1 MEMKNRFQEAIQN
14 VQRQRHLAR
23 RSLAMVL
30 VLAMLTAMSVSWRLH
45 QDGIALA
52 ADDTRYYCGKEEH
65 KHTDDC
71 YIEGTEPVCGYEE
84 GEIVEETMDLAD
96 DAGDGDSSA
105 ADWDEAGSE
114 PESEPAT
121 QEEPEV
127 VLHHHTSDCYEE
139 EEVLTCGIES
149 DHVHQDYCY
158 DQETGELLCTEHEH
172 TDDCY
177 TLEEVLVCGQ
187 EEGEPEKTDDG
198 AALYD
203 MDENNAEESDFAG
216 ESETV
221 ADPEPE
227 KEATKPETDDEI
239 DTGYT
244 VHHHTDECY
253 GKVLIC
259 GKEEHEHTA
268 DCLVNPNAEIDAE
281 YDAKTPDRTD
291 ADWAEDMVLVA
302 RSQLGYTESKADVD
316 EDGNGYT
323 MYADQYYKDKPM
335 VYADWDSTFVAYCLY
350 HAGVPQDVIPQ
361 YASISALRGELA
373 RMNSEY
379 YTDDPQDF
387 ASILPGDIVMYK
399 NAEGRETIG
408 VVSDAAV
415 DEETDLTTA
424 LTVISGD
431 VATGY
436 EPDGETTIDQVAE
449 VSVALN
455 DVTSFVSVNAAEG
468 YGISDLM
475 DEDEEAQKVGSNV
488 IDLVD
493 ENKELNKTAFK
504 SFQVAAQYKS
514 GKTDKDWTNV
524 TNDYVFHEG
533 DSIRVNGTLSLNPD
547 SFKDKDGNTLC
558 DTIVWKSGLTLAKA
572 LDDGVLTDPEGK
584 VVGTLK
590 VTENGV
596 ATIHFKDLGAFDLE
610 KPVNFWFTALATCSG
625 ENLEQ
630 KITFP
635 GTGTTVTV
643 KKNTD
648 IHAEKERLTENIQY
662 EKGNPYLEYRV
673 TVSSENGTEG
683 KVEIKDEIAD
693 GKNLYGTYSGFV
705 LKKYTDETDKTGE
718 TITVNPTITNP
729 ASGAPEKAETKFV
742 IDDLDALKAGQR
754 YELTYRY
761 QLSRDLSK
769 NGKLSGDIGNK
780 VTATDKGN
788 NKQDTDTN
796 SQSFSDRIVKSSN
809 YDSVTRKV
817 TWTIT
822 VRNPGKQNLSDY
834 VITDKITDSAAKID
848 VSTVKLY
855 GGDKEDACDT
865 VISGGTLKMAD
876 GNQGFT
882 YTFPTINERDEKP
895 YYKIVYQSDAPN
907 GETSI
912 PNTVTIADKNG
923 GDEDHTTANGNIQD
937 DGAFFKTTGGNTALQ
952 DAGNGLKKATWY
964 ITALIP
970 REKRFDEVTISDTFQ
985 PAKYDNG
992 QTAEHYALL
1001 GELFDQLNNQD
1012 GQKGAM
1018 EVYLDNDNAIYRP
1031 QHWGHFNDGITVTY
1045 KFQTTSGEER
1055 IESTAVPTAE
1065 QRELKVTGFRVT
1077 VKSVKGI
1084 RKINIGNSGLG
1095 TGYTTYVDVSNAP
1108 EDVPCTIQNNAH
1120 LDGFKDQPATYPY
1133 KKEKAPEEKEEIVKQ
1148 VADDAGQNY
1157 TKDPSKEY
1165 DYATAQQEGIF
1176 YKISLKPAKGRNEI
1190 TVVDTLPD
1198 GLVYNPDATNPSGYK
1213 RSAAQAVFSE
1223 KFPSSG
1229 YVQADGTIDDTLG
1242 SKIYWQADETPVY
1255 WWDDHAGLNGFD
1267 LTAPENFTVTQSA
1280 DGKTL
1285 IFTIKNLDRIPDKVK
1300 EKCQTIGIFYALQ
1313 LTQDTDWANK
1323 LESSKVYQNTA
1334 NWTGVG
1340 ETSAKITVKC
1350 NDTHLDKKV
1359 EQSSNG
1365 RLTYTVDI
1373 NPNGLTLN
1381 PKSTVITLYDT
1392 FTVNKRGT
1400 ATLDRSSIKLYDYT
1414 EERDTDDYTLTTDEK
1429 KEDSEVTHYN
1439 MTLTVRDGKHYKFIY
1454 TYIVDRSQ
1462 VNSTE
1467 NVTAENKARVTA
1479 VWQEASKET
1488 IKSSAG
1494 GGSVGSKD
1502 GKLTLY
1508 KVDKN
1513 SENKVLQG
1521 AEFKLT
1527 AYNNQNSSWDTA
1539 QTVTATTDENGEI
1552 TFVPKA
1558 ETNTASKVYVSVDTL
1573 YKLVETRAPNGYVL
1587 DAKPLYFIWMKDD
1600 ASVQKKQEEAYKTA
1614 TGKTKETD
1622 DVDADVTSYKDVTYF
1637 QTSHS
1642 YERKFTNAPKQLE
1655 FEKVWADENG
1665 KIMSSPPD
1673 GVTKIQLNVYKYTE
1687 PVFDK
1692 STAEVQTVTLNTGND
1707 WREKLLLTDSDK
1719 NTRYYVEEVDVPAGY
1734 QVTYTNN
1741 AKEQT
1746 QLGYADGDKVTV
1758 TNQKRPTK
1766 LTVYKNWCDQNGTP
1780 TSNSTVPG
1788 ISVTLHG
1795 KPKAGV
1801 VGQETTQTATLTA
1814 AGSWKHVFENLNPDY
1829 LYTVEE
1835 SPIPGFTVS
1844 YSYPEG
1850 SSKITGVAPGGTVTI
1865 TNTKASTYELPST
1878 GSPGGTV
1885 PYTAGG
1891 AAIALAAVLCGYNS
1905 RRKRKRGKSDSCS
1918 SDPGNKP
1925 NVGK

>member
-23 RSLAMVL
+23 RSVAMVL

-71 YIEGTEPVCGYEE
+71 YIEGTEPLCGYEE
-84 GEIVEETMDLAD
+84 GEIVEETMDSAD
-96 DAGDGDSSA
+96 GAGDGDSSA

-121 QEEPEV
+121 QEEPEPEV
-127 VLHHHTSDCYEE
+127 VLHHHTADCYEE
-139 EEVLTCGIES
+139 QEVLTCGIDS

-203 MDENNAEESDFAG
+203 MDENSAEESDFAG
-216 ESETV
+216 ESETA

-244 VHHHTDECY
+244 VHHHTAECY

-268 DCLVNPNAEIDAE
+268 ACLVNPNAEIDAE

-350 HAGVPQDVIPQ
+350 HAGVPQDIIPQ

-379 YTDDPQDF
+379 YTDDPQGF

-436 EPDGETTIDQVAE
+436 ESDGETTIDKVAE
-449 VSVALN
+449 VSVALS

-475 DEDEEAQKVGSNV
+475 GEDEEAKNVGSHV
-488 IDLVD
+488 IYLVD
-493 ENKELNKTAFK
+493 ENKELNTTAFN
-504 SFQVAAQYKS
+504 SFEVAAQYKN
-514 GKTDKDWTNV
+514 GPKDNDWANV
-524 TNDYVFHEG
+524 TDDYVFKEG
-533 DSIRVNGTLSLNPD
+533 DSIRVNGTLSLKPD
-547 SFKDKDGNTLC
+547 SFRKDGKTLC
-558 DTIVWKSGLTLAKA
+558 DTIVWNSGLKLAKK
-572 LDDGVLTDPEGK
+572 LDDGVLTDPDGN

-590 VTENGV
+590 VTEDGV
-596 ATIHFKDLGAFDLE
+596 ATIHFNDLEAFDLT
-610 KPVNFWFTALATCSG
+610 KPVKFWFAALATCSG
-625 ENLEQ
+625 EDLEQ

-648 IHAEKERLTENIQY
+648 IHAEKELLTENIQY
-662 EKGNPYLEYRV
+662 DKNGNPYLEYQV
-673 TVSSENGTEG
+673 TVSSEKGTEG
-683 KVEIKDEIAD
+683 KVKIEDQIAD
-693 GKNLYGTYSGFV
+693 WKNLYGTYSDFA
-705 LKKYTDETDKTGE
+705 LKKYSNGADKTGVSIPV
-718 TITVNPTITNP
+718 TPTITNP
-729 ASGAPEKAETKFV
+729 ASSAPTGADTYFE
-742 IDDLDALKAGQR
+742 IDGLDALKAGER

-769 NGKLSGDIGNK
+769 NGKLSGSIGNN
-780 VTATDKGN
+780 VTATDTGN
-788 NKQDTDTN
+788 GTTN
-796 SQSFSDRIVKSSN
+796 SDPTSNNFLDRIEKSSN

-822 VRNPGKQNLSDY
+822 VRNPGKQNLSKY
-834 VITDKITDSAAKID
+834 VVTDAIQDSAAKID
-848 VSTVKLY
+848 KNTVKLY
-855 GGDKEDACDT
+855 GGNKEDACET
-865 VISGGTLKMAD
+865 EIPGGTLEMTN

-882 YTFPTINERDEKP
+882 YTFPTIKEGDEKP

-912 PNTVTIADKNG
+912 HNTVTITDKDG
-923 GDEDHTTANGNIQD
+923 GDKDSTTANGNIQES
-937 DGAFFKTTGGNTALQ
+937 GGLIKTTGGNTALK
-952 DAGNGLKKATWY
+952 DAGNGIQKATWY

-985 PAKYDNG
+985 PVTYGNG

-1001 GELFDQLNNQD
+1001 GELFDQLNNKT
-1012 GQKGAM
+1012 GQQGAM
-1018 EVYLDNDNAIYRP
+1018 EVYLDNDDRTFRP
-1031 QHWGHFNDGITVTY
+1031 QHWGKFNDGITVTY
-1045 KFQTTSGEER
+1045 KFQTASGEER

-1065 QRELKVTGFRVT
+1065 QRKLKVTGFRAT
-1077 VKSVKGI
+1077 VKSDKGI
-1084 RKINIGNSGLG
+1084 RKINIGNTGLG
-1095 TGYTTYVDVSNAP
+1095 TGYTTYVDVNNVP
-1108 EDVPCTIQNNAH
+1108 EDVPCTIKNIAH
-1120 LDGFKDQPATYPY
+1120 LDGFDDKPAEYPY
-1133 KKEKAPEEKEEIVKQ
+1133 KKDKAPEEKEEIVKQ
-1148 VADDAGQNY
+1148 VACADGSNY
-1157 TKDPSKEY
+1157 EQEPGAAY
-1165 DYATAQQEGIF
+1165 DYKKASEEGIF
-1176 YKISLKPAKGRNEI
+1176 YKISLKPAKGRKEI

-1198 GLVYNPDATNPSGYK
+1198 GLVYDPNATSPSNYK
-1213 RSAAQAVFSE
+1213 RSAAQAVFSDQS
-1223 KFPSSG
+1223 PSSG
-1229 YVQADGTIDDTLG
+1229 IVQADGTVNHVLG
-1242 SKIYWQADETPVY
+1242 SKIYWKKDGEPVY
-1255 WWDDHAGLNGFD
+1255 WWNDHAGLDGFD
-1267 LTAPENFTVTQSA
+1267 LTDPENFTVTQSA

-1285 IFTIKNLDRIPDKVK
+1285 IFTIKNLDQIPDKVK
-1300 EKCQTIGIFYALQ
+1300 ESYQTIGIFYALQ
-1313 LTQDTDWANK
+1313 LTQDPWENQ

-1334 NWTGVG
+1334 SWTGVDDA
-1340 ETSAKITVKC
+1340 SAKITVKRD
-1350 NDTHLDKKV
+1350 DTHLDKTVVQNSNGKLTYKV
-1359 EQSSNG
+1359 E
-1365 RLTYTVDI
+1365 I
-1373 NPNGLTLN
+1373 NPKGLNLN
-1381 PKSTVITLYDT
+1381 PQSNEITLYDT

-1400 ATLDRSSIKLYDYT
+1400 ATLDRGSIKLYDNTEKQYT
-1414 EERDTDDYTLTTDEK
+1414 EDYMLTTDEK
-1429 KEDSEVTHYN
+1429 KEGREVTHYN
-1439 MTLTVRDGKHYKFIY
+1439 MTLTVRDGRHYTFTY

-1462 VNSTE
+1462 VDSTVV
-1467 NVTAENKARVTA
+1467 VTAENKARVTA
-1479 VWQEASKET
+1479 VWQEASKEI

-1502 GKLTLY
+1502 GELTLY

-1513 SENKVLQG
+1513 SENKVLRG
-1521 AEFKLT
+1521 AEFELT
-1527 AYNNQNSSWDTA
+1527 AYDKNSSSWDTV
-1539 QTVTATTDENGEI
+1539 QTVTATTDQNGEI

-1558 ETNTASKVYVSVDTL
+1558 GANETSKVYVSVDTL
-1573 YKLVETRAPNGYVL
+1573 YKLVETEAPNGYVL
-1587 DAKPLYFIWMKDD
+1587 DVKPLYFIWMQKD
-1600 ASVQKKQEEAYKTA
+1600 ASDQAEQKAAYIKA
-1614 TGKTKETD
+1614 TGKGKETEK
-1622 DVDADVTSYKDVTYF
+1622 VDADVTKYKDVTYF
-1637 QTSHS
+1637 QTAHS
-1642 YERKFTNAPKQLE
+1642 YEQKFTNAPKQLE
-1655 FEKVWADENG
+1655 LQKVWADEDG
-1665 KIMSSPPD
+1665 KITAPPD
-1673 GVTKIQLNVYKYTE
+1673 GVTEIQLKVYKYDTE
-1687 PVFDK
+1687 TAFNKD
-1692 STAEVQTVTLNTGND
+1692 TAEVQTVKLNTGND
-1707 WREKLLLTDSDK
+1707 WREKLLLKDSDE
-1719 NTRYYVEEVDVPAGY
+1719 NTRYYVEEVNVPNGY
-1734 QVTYTNN
+1734 KVTYTNRVG
-1741 AKEQT
+1741 EQT

-1766 LTVYKNWCDQNGTP
+1766 LTVYKNWRDQNGTL
-1780 TSNSTVPG
+1780 TSSTVEQ

-1795 KPKAGV
+1795 KPKEGV
-1801 VGQETTQTATLTA
+1801 TGDVTTRTATLTA
-1814 AGSWKHVFENLNPDY
+1814 ERGWKHVFEGLNPDY

-1850 SSKITGVAPGGTVTI
+1850 SSDVAPGGTVTI
-1865 TNTKASTYELPST
+1865 TNTEAPTYELPST

-1905 RRKRKRGKSDSCS
+1905 RRKRKRGEE
-1918 SDPGNKP
+1918 
-1925 NVGK
+1925 

>member
-1 MEMKNRFQEAIQN
+1 MGMKNRFQEAIQN

-23 RSLAMVL
+23 RSVAMVL

-71 YIEGTEPVCGYEE
+71 YIEGTEPICGYEE

-121 QEEPEV
+121 QEEPEPEV
-127 VLHHHTSDCYEE
+127 VLHHHTADCYEE

-198 AALYD
+198 VALYD
-203 MDENNAEESDFAG
+203 MDENSAEESNSA
-216 ESETV
+216 EEPETV

-244 VHHHTDECY
+244 VHHHTAECY

-268 DCLVNPNAEIDAE
+268 ACLVNPNAEIDAE
-281 YDAKTPDRTD
+281 YDAKTPDRTSV
-291 ADWAEDMVLVA
+291 DWAQDMVLVA
-302 RSQLGYTESKADVD
+302 QSQLGYTESKADVD

-350 HAGVPQDVIPQ
+350 HAGVPQDIIPQ

-379 YTDDPQDF
+379 YTDDPQEF

-431 VATGY
+431 VATGC
-436 EPDGETTIDQVAE
+436 ESDGETTIDQVAE
-449 VSVALN
+449 VSVALSE
-455 DVTSFVSVNAAEG
+455 VTSFVSVNAAEG

-475 DEDEEAQKVGSNV
+475 EEDEEAQKVGSNV

-493 ENKELNKTAFK
+493 ENNELNKTAFN
-504 SFQVAAQYKS
+504 SFDVVAQWKY
-514 GKTDKDWTNV
+514 GPKD
-524 TNDYVFHEG
+524 NDWADVKDDHVFKEG
-533 DSIRVNGTLSLNPD
+533 DSIRVKGTLSLKPD
-547 SFKDKDGNTLC
+547 SFRKDGKTLC
-558 DTIVWKSGLTLAKA
+558 DTIVWNSGLKLAKE
-572 LDDGVLTDPEGK
+572 LDDGVLTDPYENP
-584 VVGTLK
+584 VGTLK
-590 VTENGV
+590 VTKDGV
-596 ATIHFKDLGAFDLE
+596 ATIYFNDLSKFDLT
-610 KPVNFWFTALATCSG
+610 KPVKFWFAALATCSG
-625 ENLEQ
+625 ENQEQ

-648 IHAEKERLTENIQY
+648 IHAKKELLTKDIQY
-662 EKGNPYLEYRV
+662 DEKGNPYLEYRV

-683 KVEIKDEIAD
+683 KVKIEDQIAD
-693 GKNLYGTYSGFV
+693 WKNLYGTYSDFA
-705 LKKYTDETDKTGE
+705 LKKYSSETDNAGVSISVEPK
-718 TITVNPTITNP
+718 VTNP
-729 ASGAPEKAETKFV
+729 ATGAPKGAETNFV
-742 IDDLDALKAGQR
+742 IDGLDALKAGER
-754 YELTYRY
+754 YVLTYRY

-769 NGKLSGDIGNK
+769 NGKLSGSIGNN
-780 VTATDKGN
+780 VTATDTGN
-788 NKQDTDTN
+788 GTTSSDPTSNN
-796 SQSFSDRIVKSSN
+796 FSDRIVKSSS

-822 VRNPGKQNLSDY
+822 VRNPGKQNLSGY
-834 VITDKITDSAAKID
+834 VVTDAIQNSKAKID
-848 VSTVKLY
+848 ASTVKLY
-855 GGDKEDACDT
+855 GGEKEDACKT
-865 VISGGTLKMAD
+865 EISGGTLTMTAE
-876 GNQGFT
+876 NQGFT
-882 YTFPTINERDEKP
+882 YTFPTINEREEKP
-895 YYKIVYQSDAPN
+895 YYKIVYQSDAPDN
-907 GETSI
+907 ETSI
-912 PNTVTIADKNG
+912 HNTVTIADKDG
-923 GDEDHTTANGNIQD
+923 GDKDSTEVDGNIKES
-937 DGAFFKTTGGNTALQ
+937 GGLLKSTGNSTLQ

-964 ITALIP
+964 ITPLIP
-970 REKRFDEVTISDTFQ
+970 RAKRFAPVTISDTFQ
-985 PAKYDNG
+985 PVKYGDERI
-992 QTAEHYALL
+992 AEHYALL
-1001 GELFDQLNNQD
+1001 GELFDQLN
-1012 GQKGAM
+1012 GGM
-1018 EVYLDNDNAIYRP
+1018 EVFPDSDPNRYYLTDWNN
-1031 QHWGHFNDGITVTY
+1031 QGITVTY
-1045 KFQTTSGEER
+1045 KFQTASGEEN
-1055 IESTAVPTAE
+1055 IASTDVPTAE
-1065 QRELKVTGFRVT
+1065 QRKLKVTGFSVT
-1077 VKSVKGI
+1077 VSSKKGI
-1084 RKINIGNSGLG
+1084 RQINIGNTGKG
-1095 TGYTTYVDVSNAP
+1095 NGYTTYVDVSKVP
-1108 EDVPCTIQNNAH
+1108 EDVSCTIQNKAH
-1120 LDGFKDQPATYPY
+1120 LEGYDDKSAEYPY
-1133 KKEKAPEEKEEIVKQ
+1133 KKDKAPEEKEEIVKQ
-1148 VADDAGQNY
+1148 VAYDAGQSY
-1157 TKDPSKEY
+1157 TDDPSKEY

-1176 YKISLKPAKGRNEI
+1176 YKISLKPAKGRKEI

-1198 GLVYNPDATNPSGYK
+1198 GLVYDPTHK
-1213 RSAAQAVFSE
+1213 RSAAQAVFSN
-1223 KFPSSG
+1223 KSTSNGF
-1229 YVQADGTIDDTLG
+1229 VQADGTVNGALG
-1242 SKIYWQADETPVY
+1242 SKIYWNADGEPVY
-1255 WWDDHAGLNGFD
+1255 WWENHDGLAGFD

-1280 DGKTL
+1280 DGKKL
-1285 IFTIKNLDRIPDKVK
+1285 IFTIKNLDKIPDTVKVK
-1300 EKCQTIGIFYALQ
+1300 AEERGYQTIGIFYALQ
-1313 LTQDTDWANK
+1313 LTQDTDWENQ

-1334 NWTGVG
+1334 SWTDVG
-1340 ETSAKITVKC
+1340 EASAKITVKRG
-1350 NDTHLDKKV
+1350 DTYLDKKV

-1373 NPNGLTLN
+1373 NPEGLNLN
-1381 PKSTVITLYDT
+1381 PQSTEITLYDT
-1392 FTVNKRGT
+1392 FTVNKHGT
-1400 ATLDRSSIKLYDYT
+1400 AILDRSSIKLHDCT
-1414 EERDTDDYTLTTDEK
+1414 ENRDTDDYTLTTDEK
-1429 KEDSEVTHYN
+1429 KEDRQVTHYN
-1439 MTLTVRDGKHYKFIY
+1439 MTLTVRDGRHYTFTY

-1462 VNSTE
+1462 VNSTDD
-1467 NVTAENKARVTA
+1467 VTAENKARITA
-1479 VWQEASKET
+1479 VWQEASNVKIT
-1488 IKSSAG
+1488 SSAG
-1494 GGSVGSKD
+1494 GGSVGSID
-1502 GKLTLY
+1502 GELTLY

-1527 AYNNQNSSWDTA
+1527 AYDKQSGSWNTE
-1539 QTVTATTDENGEI
+1539 QKVTASTDQNGEI
-1552 TFVPKA
+1552 TFVPK
-1558 ETNTASKVYVSVDTL
+1558 EGTNDTSKVYVSADTL
-1573 YKLVETRAPNGYVL
+1573 YKLVETKAPNGYVL
-1587 DAKPLYFIWMKDD
+1587 DAKPLYFIWMQKD
-1600 ASVQKKQEEAYKTA
+1600 ASDQAEQKAAYIKA
-1614 TGKTKETD
+1614 TGKGKETEK
-1622 DVDADVTSYKDVTYF
+1622 VDADVTKYKDVTYF
-1637 QTSHS
+1637 QTAHS
-1642 YERKFTNAPKQLE
+1642 YEQKFTNAPKQLE
-1655 FEKVWADENG
+1655 LQKVWADEDG
-1665 KIMSSPPD
+1665 KITSPPD
-1673 GVTKIQLNVYKYTE
+1673 GVTAIQLNVYQYTE
-1687 PVFDK
+1687 AEFNKD
-1692 STAEVQTVTLNTGND
+1692 TAKFVKTVTLNTGND
-1707 WREKLLLTDSDK
+1707 WREKLLLTDSNE
-1719 NTRYYVEEVDVPAGY
+1719 NTRYYVEEVDVPNGY
-1734 QVTYTNN
+1734 KVTYKNRVG
-1741 AKEQT
+1741 EQT
-1746 QLGYADGDKVTV
+1746 QLDYADGDKVTV

-1780 TSNSTVPG
+1780 TSSTVKE

-1795 KPKAGV
+1795 KPKDGMT
-1801 VGQETTQTATLTA
+1801 GGNTTQTATLTA
-1814 AGSWKHVFENLNPDY
+1814 ERGWKHVFEGLNPDY

-1850 SSKITGVAPGGTVTI
+1850 SSGTTDVAPGGTVTI
-1865 TNTKASTYELPST
+1865 TNTEAPTYELPST

-1905 RRKRKRGKSDSCS
+1905 RRKRKRGEE
-1918 SDPGNKP
+1918 
-1925 NVGK
+1925 

>member
-1 MEMKNRFQEAIQN
+1 MGMKNRFQEAVQN

-30 VLAMLTAMSVSWRLH
+30 VLAMLTSMSVSWRLH
-45 QDGIALA
+45 QDGIALT

-71 YIEGTEPVCGYEE
+71 YIEGTEPICGYEE
-84 GEIVEETMDLAD
+84 GEIVEETMDSAD
-96 DAGDGDSSA
+96 EAGDGDASA

-121 QEEPEV
+121 QEEPEPEV
-127 VLHHHTSDCYEE
+127 VLHHHTADCYEE
-139 EEVLTCGIES
+139 EEELTCGIES

-203 MDENNAEESDFAG
+203 MDENSAEESDSA
-216 ESETV
+216 EEPEAV

-244 VHHHTDECY
+244 VHHHTAECY

-268 DCLVNPNAEIDAE
+268 ACLVNPNAEIDAE
-281 YDAKTPDRTD
+281 YDAKTPDRTSV
-291 ADWAEDMVLVA
+291 DWAQDMVLVA

-350 HAGVPQDVIPQ
+350 HAGVPQDIIPQ

-379 YTDDPQDF
+379 YTDDPQEF

-431 VATGY
+431 VATGC
-436 EPDGETTIDQVAE
+436 ESDGETTIDQVAE
-449 VSVALN
+449 VEVALSN
-455 DVTSFVSVNAAEG
+455 VTSFVSVNAAEG

-493 ENKELNKTAFK
+493 ENNELNTTAFN
-504 SFQVAAQYKS
+504 SFEVSAQYKYGPKDS
-514 GKTDKDWTNV
+514 DWADITD
-524 TNDYVFHEG
+524 DYVFREG
-533 DSIRVNGTLSLNPD
+533 DSIRVKGTLSLKPD
-547 SFKDKDGNTLC
+547 SFRKDGKTLC

-572 LDDGVLTDPEGK
+572 LDDGVLTDPEGN

-596 ATIHFKDLGAFDLE
+596 ATIHFDDLGKFDLT
-610 KPVNFWFTALATCSG
+610 KPVKFWFTAQATCSG
-625 ENLEQ
+625 EDLKQE
-630 KITFP
+630 ITFP
-635 GTGTTVTV
+635 GTGTTIMV

-648 IHAEKERLTENIQY
+648 IHAKKELLTKDIQY
-662 EKGNPYLEYRV
+662 DEKGNPYLEYRV
-673 TVSSENGTEG
+673 TVSSENGTEDTV
-683 KVEIKDEIAD
+683 KIEDQIAEW
-693 GKNLYGTYSGFV
+693 KNLYGTYSDFA
-705 LKKYTDETDKTGE
+705 LKKYSGKADDTGE
-718 TITVNPTITNP
+718 SISVKPTITNP
-729 ASGAPEKAETKFV
+729 ASGAPTKAETKFE
-742 IDDLDALKAGQR
+742 INNLDALKAGER
-754 YELTYRY
+754 YVLTYRY
-761 QLSRDLSK
+761 NLSRDLCTDK
-769 NGKLSGDIGNK
+769 KLSGWIGNK
-780 VTATDKGN
+780 VIATDNGN
-788 NKQDTDTN
+788 GEFSPDEKSTN
-796 SQSFSDRIVKSSN
+796 FSDRIVKSSS

-822 VRNPGKQNLSDY
+822 VRNPGKQNLSKY
-834 VITDKITDSAAKID
+834 VVTDAIQKSAAKID
-848 VSTVKLY
+848 KDTVKLY
-855 GGDKEDACDT
+855 GGDKEDACNT
-865 VISGGTLKMAD
+865 EISGGTLAMATGD
-876 GNQGFT
+876 QGFT
-882 YTFPTINERDEKP
+882 YTFPTINEREEKP
-895 YYKIVYQSDAPN
+895 YYKIVYQSDAPDN
-907 GETSI
+907 ETSI
-912 PNTVTIADKNG
+912 HNTVTIADKDG
-923 GDEDHTTANGNIQD
+923 GDKDSTEVDGNIKES
-937 DGAFFKTTGGNTALQ
+937 GGLLKSTGNSTLQ

-964 ITALIP
+964 ITPLIP
-970 REKRFDEVTISDTFQ
+970 RAKRFAPVTISDTFQ
-985 PAKYDNG
+985 PVKYGDEKI
-992 QTAEHYALL
+992 AEHYALL
-1001 GELFDQLNNQD
+1001 GELFDQLN
-1012 GQKGAM
+1012 GGM
-1018 EVYLDNDNAIYRP
+1018 EVFPDSDPNRYYLTDWNN
-1031 QHWGHFNDGITVTY
+1031 QGITVTY
-1045 KFQTTSGEER
+1045 KFQTASGEEN
-1055 IESTAVPTAE
+1055 IASTDVPTAE
-1065 QRELKVTGFRVT
+1065 QRKLKVTGFSVT
-1077 VKSVKGI
+1077 VSSKKGI
-1084 RKINIGNSGLG
+1084 RQINIGNTGKG
-1095 TGYTTYVDVSNAP
+1095 NGYTTYVDVSKVP
-1108 EDVPCTIQNNAH
+1108 EDVSCTIQNKAH
-1120 LDGFKDQPATYPY
+1120 LEGYDDKSAEYPY

-1148 VADDAGQNY
+1148 VAYDAGQSY
-1157 TKDPSKEY
+1157 TDDPSKEY

-1198 GLVYNPDATNPSGYK
+1198 GLVYDPTHK
-1213 RSAAQAVFSE
+1213 RSAAQAVFSDQS
-1223 KFPSSG
+1223 PSSG
-1229 YVQADGTIDDTLG
+1229 IVQADGTVNHVLG
-1242 SKIYWQADETPVY
+1242 SKIYWNADGEPVY
-1255 WWDDHAGLNGFD
+1255 WWENHDGLAGFD

-1280 DGKTL
+1280 DGKKL
-1285 IFTIKNLDRIPDKVK
+1285 IFTIKNLDKIPDTVKVK
-1300 EKCQTIGIFYALQ
+1300 AEERGYQTIGIFYALQ
-1313 LTQDTDWANK
+1313 LTQDTDWENK

-1340 ETSAKITVKC
+1340 EASAKITVKC
-1350 NDTHLDKKV
+1350 NDTYLDKKV

-1365 RLTYTVDI
+1365 KLTYTVDI
-1373 NPNGLTLN
+1373 NPDGLNLN
-1381 PKSTVITLYDT
+1381 PKSNEITLYDT
-1392 FTVNKRGT
+1392 FTVNKHGT
-1400 ATLDRSSIKLYDYT
+1400 AILDRSSIKLHDCT
-1414 EERDTDDYTLTTDEK
+1414 ENRDTDDYTLTTDEK
-1429 KEDSEVTHYN
+1429 KEDSQVTHYN
-1439 MTLTVRDGKHYKFIY
+1439 MTLTVRDGRHYKFTY

-1462 VNSTE
+1462 VNSTDD
-1467 NVTAENKARVTA
+1467 VTAENKARITA
-1479 VWQEASKET
+1479 VWQEASNVKIT
-1488 IKSSAG
+1488 SSAG
-1494 GGSVGSKD
+1494 GGSVGSID
-1502 GKLTLY
+1502 GELTLY

-1513 SENKVLQG
+1513 RENKVLQG

-1527 AYNNQNSSWDTA
+1527 AYNKESGSWNTA
-1539 QTVTATTDENGEI
+1539 QTVTAYTDEKGEI
-1552 TFVPKA
+1552 TFVPA
-1558 ETNTASKVYVSVDTL
+1558 TGTNTGKVYVSVDTL
-1573 YKLVETRAPNGYVL
+1573 YKLVETQAPNGYVL
-1587 DAKPLYFIWMKDD
+1587 DAKPFYFIWMQSD
-1600 ASVQKKQEEAYKTA
+1600 ASVQKEQEEAYKKA

-1622 DVDADVTSYKDVTYF
+1622 EVDADVTSYKDVTYF
-1637 QTSHS
+1637 QTRHS
-1642 YERKFTNAPKQLE
+1642 YERKFTNAPMQLE
-1655 FEKVWADENG
+1655 FEKVWADEDG
-1665 KIMSSPPD
+1665 KVMSPPA
-1673 GVTKIQLNVYKYTE
+1673 GVTAIQLKVYKYTGDA
-1687 PVFDK
+1687 FDK
-1692 STAEVQTVTLNTGND
+1692 STAEVQTVTLNTDNQ
-1707 WREKLLLTDSDK
+1707 WQEKLLLTDSDE
-1719 NTRYYVEEVDVPAGY
+1719 NTRYYVEEVNVPNGY
-1734 QVTYTNN
+1734 KVTYTNR
-1741 AKEQT
+1741 AGEQT

-1766 LTVYKNWCDQNGTP
+1766 LTVYKNWCDQNGTL
-1780 TSNSTVPG
+1780 TSNSTVTE

-1795 KPKAGV
+1795 KPKEGV
-1801 VGQETTQTATLTA
+1801 TGETTTKTVTLTA
-1814 AGSWKHVFENLNPDY
+1814 ADRWKHVFKNLNPDY

-1850 SSKITGVAPGGTVTI
+1850 SSDVAPGGTVTI
-1865 TNTKASTYELPST
+1865 TNTEAPTYELPST

-1905 RRKRKRGKSDSCS
+1905 RRKRKRGEE
-1918 SDPGNKP
+1918 
-1925 NVGK
+1925 

>member
-23 RSLAMVL
+23 RSVAMVL

-71 YIEGTEPVCGYEE
+71 YIEGTEPICGYEE
-84 GEIVEETMDLAD
+84 GEIVEEAMDLAD
-96 DAGDGDSSA
+96 DAGDGDSGV

-121 QEEPEV
+121 QEEPEPEV

-139 EEVLTCGIES
+139 KEVLTCGIES

-203 MDENNAEESDFAG
+203 MDENSAEESDFAG
-216 ESETV
+216 ESETA

-281 YDAKTPDRTD
+281 YDAKTPDRTSM
-291 ADWAEDMVLVA
+291 DWAEDMVLVA
-302 RSQLGYTESKADVD
+302 QSQLGYTESKADVD

-379 YTDDPQDF
+379 YTDDPQEF

-436 EPDGETTIDQVAE
+436 ESDGETTIDQVAE

-455 DVTSFVSVNAAEG
+455 EVTSFVSVNAAEG

-475 DEDEEAQKVGSNV
+475 DEDEEAQNVDSNV
-488 IDLVD
+488 IDLVGD
-493 ENKELNKTAFK
+493 DKKLNETAFK
-504 SFQVAAQYKS
+504 SFEVAAQYKS
-514 GKTDKDWTNV
+514 GNTDNDWTNV
-524 TNDYVFHEG
+524 TGNYVFHEG
-533 DSIRVNGTLSLNPD
+533 DSIRVNGTLSLNPE
-547 SFKDKDGNTLC
+547 SFIKDGKTLC

-610 KPVNFWFTALATCSG
+610 KPVKFWFTALATCSG
-625 ENLEQ
+625 EDLEQ

-648 IHAEKERLTENIQY
+648 IHAKKERLTENIQY

-673 TVSSENGTEG
+673 TVSSEKGTEG
-683 KVEIKDEIAD
+683 TVKIEDQIA
-693 GKNLYGTYSGFV
+693 GGTNLYGTYSGFA
-705 LKKYTDETDKTGE
+705 LKKYSNGEDKTGE
-718 TITVNPTITNP
+718 SISVTPTITNP
-729 ASGAPEKAETKFV
+729 TGGAPTEAKTKFV
-742 IDDLDALKAGQR
+742 IDGLDALKAGQR

-761 QLSRDLSK
+761 QLSRDLCTDK
-769 NGKLSGDIGNK
+769 KLSGWIGNK
-780 VTATDKGN
+780 VIATDTGN
-788 NKQDTDTN
+788 GEFSPDEN
-796 SQSFSDRIVKSSN
+796 SNNFSDRIVKSSN

-848 VSTVKLY
+848 LSTVKLY
-855 GGDKEDACDT
+855 GGDKEDACNKE
-865 VISGGTLKMAD
+865 ILGGTPTMATGD
-876 GNQGFT
+876 QGFT
-882 YTFPTINERDEKP
+882 YTFPTINAGEEKP
-895 YYKIVYQSDAPN
+895 YYKIVYQSDAPDN
-907 GETSI
+907 ETSI
-912 PNTVTIADKNG
+912 HNTVTIADKDG
-923 GDEDHTTANGNIQD
+923 GDNDSTEVDGNI
-937 DGAFFKTTGGNTALQ
+937 KESGGLLKSKGNHTLQ
-952 DAGNGLKKATWY
+952 DAGNGLQKATWY
-964 ITALIP
+964 ITPLIP
-970 REKRFDEVTISDTFQ
+970 RAKRFAPVTISDTFQ
-985 PAKYDNG
+985 PVKYGDG

-1001 GELFDQLNNQD
+1001 GELFDQLN
-1012 GQKGAM
+1012 GGM
-1018 EVYLDNDNAIYRP
+1018 EVFPDSDPNRYYLTDWNN
-1031 QHWGHFNDGITVTY
+1031 QGITVTY
-1045 KFQTTSGEER
+1045 KFQTASGVEN
-1055 IESTAVPTAE
+1055 IASTDVPTEA
-1065 QRELKVTGFRVT
+1065 QRKLKVTGFSVT
-1077 VKSVKGI
+1077 VSSKKGI
-1084 RKINIGNSGLG
+1084 RQINIGNTGKG
-1095 TGYTTYVDVSNAP
+1095 NGYTTYVDVSKVP
-1108 EDVPCTIQNNAH
+1108 ENVSCTIQNKAH
-1120 LDGFKDQPATYPY
+1120 LEGYDDKWAEYPY

-1148 VADDAGQNY
+1148 VAYDAGQNY
-1157 TKDPSKEY
+1157 TKERSKEY

-1176 YKISLKPAKGRNEI
+1176 YKISLKPAKGRKEI

-1198 GLVYNPDATNPSGYK
+1198 GLVYDPTHK
-1213 RSAAQAVFSE
+1213 RSAAQAVFSN
-1223 KFPSSG
+1223 KSTSSG
-1229 YVQADGTIDDTLG
+1229 FVRDDGTIDGALG
-1242 SKIYWQADETPVY
+1242 SKIYWNADGEPVY
-1255 WWDDHAGLNGFD
+1255 WWENHDGLAGFD

-1280 DGKTL
+1280 DGKKL
-1285 IFTIKNLDRIPDKVK
+1285 IFTIKNLDKIPDTVKVK
-1300 EKCQTIGIFYALQ
+1300 AEERGYQTIGIFYALQ
-1313 LTQDTDWANK
+1313 LTQDPDWGNK

-1340 ETSAKITVKC
+1340 EASAKITVKC
-1350 NDTHLDKKV
+1350 DDTYLDKKV
-1359 EQSSNG
+1359 EQYNNG
-1365 RLTYTVDI
+1365 KLTYTVEI
-1373 NPNGLTLN
+1373 NPKGLNLN
-1381 PKSTVITLYDT
+1381 PQSNEITLYDT

-1400 ATLDRSSIKLYDYT
+1400 ATLDRSSIKLYDNTEKQYT
-1414 EERDTDDYTLTTDEK
+1414 EDYMLTTDEK
-1429 KEDSEVTHYN
+1429 KEGREVTHYN
-1439 MTLTVRDGKHYKFIY
+1439 MTLTVRDGRHYTFTY

-1462 VNSTE
+1462 VNSSE
-1467 NVTAENKARVTA
+1467 NVTAENKARITA
-1479 VWQEASKET
+1479 VWQEASKEI

-1494 GGSVGSKD
+1494 GGSVGAKD
-1502 GKLTLY
+1502 GELTLY

-1513 SENKVLQG
+1513 SENKVLQD
-1521 AEFKLT
+1521 AVFKLT
-1527 AYNNQNSSWDTA
+1527 AYDKQSGSWNTA
-1539 QTVTATTDENGEI
+1539 QTVTAITDENGEI

-1558 ETNTASKVYVSVDTL
+1558 GANETSKVYVSADTL
-1573 YKLVETRAPNGYVL
+1573 YKLVETEAPNGYVL
-1587 DAKPLYFIWMKDD
+1587 DAKPLYFIWMQND
-1600 ASVQKKQEEAYKTA
+1600 ASEQAKQEEAYKTA
-1614 TGKTKETD
+1614 TGKAKETEAAAP
-1622 DVDADVTSYKDVTYF
+1622 DVANYKSVTYF
-1637 QTSHS
+1637 QTGHS
-1642 YERKFTNAPKQLE
+1642 YERKFTNAPMKLE

-1673 GVTKIQLNVYKYTE
+1673 NVKEIQLRVYKYTE
-1687 PVFDK
+1687 TVFDK
-1692 STAEVQTVTLNTGND
+1692 DTAELVETVTLNPGNL
-1707 WREKLLLTDSDK
+1707 WRKTLLLTDSNE
-1719 NTRYYVEEVDVPAGY
+1719 NTRYYVEEVGVPDGY
-1734 QVTYTNN
+1734 KVTYTNN

-1758 TNQKRPTK
+1758 TNQKRHTE
-1766 LTVYKNWCDQNGTP
+1766 LTVYKNWCDQNGTL
-1780 TSNSTVPG
+1780 TSNSTVPE

-1801 VGQETTQTATLTA
+1801 AGENTTRTVKLTA
-1814 AGSWKHVFENLNPDY
+1814 EDGWKRVIENLDPDY

-1850 SSKITGVAPGGTVTI
+1850 SETTGVAPGGTVTI
-1865 TNTKASTYELPST
+1865 TNTEAPTYELPST

-1905 RRKRKRGKSDSCS
+1905 RRKRKRGEE
-1918 SDPGNKP
+1918 
-1925 NVGK
+1925 

>member
-1 MEMKNRFQEAIQN
+1 MGMKNRFQEAIQN

-23 RSLAMVL
+23 RSVAMVL

-71 YIEGTEPVCGYEE
+71 YIEGTEPICGYEE
-84 GEIVEETMDLAD
+84 GEIVEEAMDLAD
-96 DAGDGDSSA
+96 DAWDGDSSV

-121 QEEPEV
+121 QEEPEPEV

-172 TDDCY
+172 DDDCY

-187 EEGEPEKTDDG
+187 EEGEPEETDDG

-203 MDENNAEESDFAG
+203 MDENNAEESDSA
-216 ESETV
+216 EEPVTV

-244 VHHHTDECY
+244 VHHHTAECY

-268 DCLVNPNAEIDAE
+268 ACLVNPNAEIDAE

-350 HAGVPQDVIPQ
+350 HAGVPQDIIPQ

-379 YTDDPQDF
+379 YTDDPQGF

-436 EPDGETTIDQVAE
+436 ESDGETTIDQVAE

-475 DEDEEAQKVGSNV
+475 DGDEEAQKVGSNV

-493 ENKELNKTAFK
+493 GNNELNKTAFN
-504 SFQVAAQYKS
+504 SFDVVAQWKS
-514 GKTDKDWTNV
+514 GNTDNDWTNV
-524 TNDYVFHEG
+524 TDDYVFHEG
-533 DSIRVNGTLSLNPD
+533 DSIRVNGTLSLNPE
-547 SFKDKDGNTLC
+547 SFIKDGNTLC
-558 DTIVWKSGLTLAKA
+558 DTIVWNSGLKLAKE
-572 LDDGVLTDPEGK
+572 LDDGVLTDPKGN

-596 ATIHFKDLGAFDLE
+596 ATIHFDDLSKFELA
-610 KPVNFWFTALATCSG
+610 KPVEFWFAALATCSG
-625 ENLEQ
+625 EDLEQ
-630 KITFP
+630 EITFP

-648 IHAEKERLTENIQY
+648 IHAEKELLTENIQY
-662 EKGNPYLEYRV
+662 KNGDPYLEYRV
-673 TVSSENGTEG
+673 TVSSEKGTEG
-683 KVEIKDEIAD
+683 TVKIEDQIAD
-693 GKNLYGTYSGFV
+693 WKNLYGKYSGFV
-705 LKKYTDETDKTGE
+705 LKKYTGETDETGE

-729 ASGAPEKAETKFV
+729 AKGAPSGAQTNFV
-742 IDDLDALKAGQR
+742 IDNLDALKAGER
-754 YELTYRY
+754 YVLTYRY

-769 NGKLSGDIGNK
+769 NEGKLSGDIGNK

-822 VRNPGKQNLSDY
+822 VRNPGKQNLSKY
-834 VITDKITDSAAKID
+834 VVTDAIQKNSTAKID
-848 VSTVKLY
+848 ESTVKLY

-1133 KKEKAPEEKEEIVKQ
+1133 KKEKAPEETEEIVKQ
-1148 VADDAGQNY
+1148 VADDDGQNY
-1157 TKDPSKEY
+1157 TNERSKEY

-1176 YKISLKPAKGRNEI
+1176 YKISLKPAKNRKEI

-1213 RSAAQAVFSE
+1213 RSAAQAVFSDQS
-1223 KFPSSG
+1223 PSSG
-1229 YVQADGTIDDTLG
+1229 IVQADGTVNHVLG
-1242 SKIYWQADETPVY
+1242 SKIYWKKDGEPVY
-1255 WWDDHAGLNGFD
+1255 WWNDHAGLDGFD
-1267 LTAPENFTVTQSA
+1267 LTDPKNFTVTQSA

-1285 IFTIKNLDRIPDKVK
+1285 TFTIKNLDQIPNTVK
-1300 EKCQTIGIFYALQ
+1300 ETYQTIGIFYALQ

-1334 NWTGVG
+1334 SWTGVG
-1340 ETSAKITVKC
+1340 EASAKITVKC
-1350 NDTHLDKKV
+1350 NDTYLDKTV

-1373 NPNGLTLN
+1373 NPEGLTLN
-1381 PKSTVITLYDT
+1381 PQSTVITLYDT

-1400 ATLDRSSIKLYDYT
+1400 AILDRSSIKLYDYT
-1414 EERDTDDYTLTTDEK
+1414 VNHDTDDYTLTTDEK

-1439 MTLTVRDGKHYKFIY
+1439 MTLTVRDGKHYTFTY

-1462 VNSTE
+1462 VYSNDE
-1467 NVTAENKARVTA
+1467 VTAKNKARITA

-1558 ETNTASKVYVSVDTL
+1558 GANETSKVYVSVDTL
-1573 YKLVETRAPNGYVL
+1573 YKLVETKAPNGYVL
-1587 DAKPLYFIWMKDD
+1587 DAKPLYFIWMRDE
-1600 ASVQKKQEEAYKTA
+1600 ASEQAKQEEAYKTA
-1614 TGKTKETD
+1614 TGKRKETEA
-1622 DVDADVTSYKDVTYF
+1622 VDENVTSYKNVTYF
-1637 QTSHS
+1637 QTAHS
-1642 YERKFTNAPKQLE
+1642 YERKFTNAPMQLE
-1655 FEKVWADENG
+1655 FEKVWADEDG

-1673 GVTKIQLNVYKYTE
+1673 GVTAIQLNVYKYTGDA
-1687 PVFDK
+1687 FDK
-1692 STAEVQTVTLNTGND
+1692 DKATLEQMVTLDTD
-1707 WREKLLLTDSDK
+1707 HQWRATLHLTDSNE
-1719 NTRYYVEEVDVPAGY
+1719 NTRYYVEEVDVPDGY
-1734 QVTYTNN
+1734 KVTYTNR
-1741 AKEQT
+1741 AGEQT

-1780 TSNSTVPG
+1780 TSNSTVPE
-1788 ISVTLHG
+1788 ISVTLRG
-1795 KPKAGV
+1795 KPKDGVAGK
-1801 VGQETTQTATLTA
+1801 ETTETATLMA
-1814 AGSWKHVFENLNPDY
+1814 AGSWKYVFENLDPDY

-1850 SSKITGVAPGGTVTI
+1850 SSDVAPGGTVTI
-1865 TNTKASTYELPST
+1865 TNTEASTYELPST

-1905 RRKRKRGKSDSCS
+1905 RRKRKRGEE
-1918 SDPGNKP
+1918 
-1925 NVGK
+1925 

>member
-1 MEMKNRFQEAIQN
+1 MGMKNRFQEAIQN

-23 RSLAMVL
+23 RSVAMVL

-71 YIEGTEPVCGYEE
+71 YIEGTEPICGYEE
-84 GEIVEETMDLAD
+84 GEIVEETMDSAD

-121 QEEPEV
+121 QEEPEPEV
-127 VLHHHTSDCYEE
+127 VLHHHTADCYEE

-149 DHVHQDYCY
+149 DHVHQDYCR

-203 MDENNAEESDFAG
+203 RDENSAEESDSA
-216 ESETV
+216 EEPETV

-227 KEATKPETDDEI
+227 KEATKPETDDKI

-244 VHHHTDECY
+244 VHHHTAECY

-268 DCLVNPNAEIDAE
+268 ACLVNPNAEIDAE
-281 YDAKTPDRTD
+281 YDAKAPERTSM
-291 ADWAEDMVLVA
+291 DWAQDMVLVA

-350 HAGVPQDVIPQ
+350 HAGVPQDIIPQ

-379 YTDDPQDF
+379 YTDDPQGF

-431 VATGY
+431 VATGC
-436 EPDGETTIDQVAE
+436 ESDGETTIDQVAE
-449 VSVALN
+449 VSVALSE
-455 DVTSFVSVNAAEG
+455 VTSFVSVNAAEG

-475 DEDEEAQKVGSNV
+475 EEDEEAQKVGSNV

-493 ENKELNKTAFK
+493 ENKELNTTDFK
-504 SFQVAAQYKS
+504 SFEVAAQYKY
-514 GKTDKDWTNV
+514 GPKDSDWADIKD
-524 TNDYVFHEG
+524 DYVFREG
-533 DSIRVNGTLSLNPD
+533 DSIRVKGTLLLNPD
-547 SFKDKDGNTLC
+547 SFRKDGNTLC
-558 DTIVWKSGLTLAKA
+558 DTIVWDSGLTLAKE
-572 LDDGVLTDPEGK
+572 LDDGVLTDPEGN

-596 ATIHFKDLGAFDLE
+596 ATIHFDDLGKFDLT
-610 KPVNFWFTALATCSG
+610 KPVKFWFTAQATCSG
-625 ENLEQ
+625 EDLKQE
-630 KITFP
+630 ITFP
-635 GTGTTVTV
+635 GTGTTIMV

-648 IHAEKERLTENIQY
+648 IHAKKELLTKDIQY
-662 EKGNPYLEYRV
+662 DKNGNPYLEYRV
-673 TVSSENGTEG
+673 TVSSENGTAGTVKIE
-683 KVEIKDEIAD
+683 DQIAD
-693 GKNLYGTYSGFV
+693 WKNLYGTYSDFA
-705 LKKYTDETDKTGE
+705 LKKYSSKTDQTGKS
-718 TITVNPTITNP
+718 IDVNPTITNP
-729 ASGAPEKAETKFV
+729 ASGAPAKADTHFE
-742 IDDLDALKAGQR
+742 INNLDALKAGER
-754 YELTYRY
+754 YVLTYRY
-761 QLSRDLSK
+761 QLSRTLSK
-769 NGKLSGDIGNK
+769 NGKLSGSIGNK
-780 VTATDKGN
+780 VTATDNGN
-788 NKQDTDTN
+788 NETN
-796 SQSFSDRIVKSSN
+796 SDDAPNNFLDRIEKSSN

-822 VRNPGKQNLSDY
+822 VRNPGKQNLSGY
-834 VITDKITDSAAKID
+834 VVTDAIQDSAAKID
-848 VSTVKLY
+848 KNTVKLY
-855 GGDKEDACDT
+855 GGDKEDACNT
-865 VISGGTLKMAD
+865 EIPGGTLEMAT

-882 YTFPTINERDEKP
+882 YTFPTINAGDVMP

-912 PNTVTIADKNG
+912 PNTVTITDKDG
-923 GDEDHTTANGNIQD
+923 GDKDHTTVNGNIQES
-937 DGAFFKTTGGNTALQ
+937 GGLSKTTGGNTALK
-952 DAGNGLKKATWY
+952 DAGNGRQKATWY

-1001 GELFDQLNNQD
+1001 GELFDQLNNKTDQN
-1012 GQKGAM
+1012 GAM

-1031 QHWGHFNDGITVTY
+1031 QHWGKFNDGITVTY
-1045 KFQTTSGEER
+1045 TFQTASGEQS
-1055 IESTAVPTAE
+1055 IKSTAVPTEE
-1065 QRELKVTGFRVT
+1065 QRTLKVTGFSVT
-1077 VKSVKGI
+1077 VNSVKGI

-1108 EDVPCTIQNNAH
+1108 EDVPCTIKNKAH
-1120 LDGFKDQPATYPY
+1120 LDGFGDKSAEYPY
-1133 KKEKAPEEKEEIVKQ
+1133 KKDKAPEEKEEIVKQ

-1157 TKDPSKEY
+1157 TKDPSK

-1176 YKISLKPAKGRNEI
+1176 YKISVKPAKGRNEI

-1198 GLVYNPDATNPSGYK
+1198 GLVYDPTRK
-1213 RSAAQAVFSE
+1213 FSAAQAVFSE
-1223 KFPSSG
+1223 RSPSSG
-1229 YVQADGTIDDTLG
+1229 KVKYDGTIDDTLG
-1242 SKIYWQADETPVY
+1242 SKIYWNADGKPVY
-1255 WWDDHAGLNGFD
+1255 WWDNLNNQQDLDGFD

-1280 DGKTL
+1280 DGKKL
-1285 IFTIKNLDRIPDKVK
+1285 IFTIKNLDQIPDTVK
-1300 EKCQTIGIFYALQ
+1300 EKYQTIGIFYALQ
-1313 LTQDTDWANK
+1313 LTQDTDWENK

-1340 ETSAKITVKC
+1340 EASAKITVKC
-1350 NDTHLDKKV
+1350 NDTYLDKKV

-1365 RLTYTVDI
+1365 KLTYTVEI
-1373 NPNGLTLN
+1373 NPDGLNLN
-1381 PKSTVITLYDT
+1381 PKSNEITLYDT

-1400 ATLDRSSIKLYDYT
+1400 ATLDRSSIKLYDKEKRQY
-1414 EERDTDDYTLTTDEK
+1414 TDDYMLTTDEK
-1429 KEDSEVTHYN
+1429 KEGREVTHYN
-1439 MTLTVRDGKHYKFIY
+1439 MTLTVQDGRPYTFTY

-1462 VNSTE
+1462 VNSDAD
-1467 NVTAENKARVTA
+1467 VTAENKARVTA
-1479 VWQEASKET
+1479 VWQEANKET

-1494 GGSVGSKD
+1494 GGSVGAID
-1502 GKLTLY
+1502 GELTLY

-1521 AEFKLT
+1521 AKFELT
-1527 AYNNQNSSWDTA
+1527 AYDKQSGSWNTA
-1539 QTVTATTDENGEI
+1539 QVTARTDQNGEI
-1552 TFVPKA
+1552 TFVPKTG
-1558 ETNTASKVYVSVDTL
+1558 TNEASKVYVSVDTL
-1573 YKLVETRAPNGYVL
+1573 YKLVETEAPNGYVL
-1587 DAKPLYFIWMKDD
+1587 DAKPLYFIWMQNDMQND
-1600 ASVQKKQEEAYKTA
+1600 ASVQKKQEEAYIKA
-1614 TGKTKETD
+1614 TGKTRETEA
-1622 DVDADVTSYKDVTYF
+1622 VDTNVTNYKDVTYF
-1637 QTSHS
+1637 QTRHS
-1642 YERKFTNAPKQLE
+1642 YEQKFTNAPKQLE
-1655 FEKVWADENG
+1655 LQKVWADEDG
-1665 KIMSSPPD
+1665 KITSPPD
-1673 GVTKIQLNVYKYTE
+1673 GVTEIKLNVYKYTGDA
-1687 PVFDK
+1687 FDK
-1692 STAEVQTVTLNTGND
+1692 DKATLEQTVTLNTDNQ
-1707 WREKLLLTDSDK
+1707 WREKLHLTDSNE
-1719 NTRYYVEEVDVPAGY
+1719 NTRYYVEEVNVPDGY
-1734 QVTYTNN
+1734 KVTYKNR
-1741 AKEQT
+1741 AGEQT

-1766 LTVYKNWCDQNGTP
+1766 LTVYKNWCDQNGTQ
-1780 TSNSTVPG
+1780 TSNSTVTE

-1795 KPKAGV
+1795 KPKQGMAG
-1801 VGQETTQTATLTA
+1801 ENTTETATLTA
-1814 AGSWKHVFENLNPDY
+1814 EDGWKYVFKKLDPDY

-1850 SSKITGVAPGGTVTI
+1850 SSDVAPGGTVTI
-1865 TNTKASTYELPST
+1865 TNTEASTYELPST

-1905 RRKRKRGKSDSCS
+1905 RRKRKRGEE
-1918 SDPGNKP
+1918 
-1925 NVGK
+1925 

>member
-1 MEMKNRFQEAIQN
+1 MGMKNRFQEAIQN

-23 RSLAMVL
+23 RSVAMVL

-71 YIEGTEPVCGYEE
+71 YIEGTEPICGYEE
-84 GEIVEETMDLAD
+84 GEIVEETMDSAD
-96 DAGDGDSSA
+96 DAGDGDASA

-121 QEEPEV
+121 QEEPEPEV
-127 VLHHHTSDCYEE
+127 VLHHHTADCYEE

-177 TLEEVLVCGQ
+177 TLEKVLVCGQ

-203 MDENNAEESDFAG
+203 TDENSAEESDSA
-216 ESETV
+216 EEPETV

-244 VHHHTDECY
+244 VHHHTAECY

-268 DCLVNPNAEIDAE
+268 ACLVNPNAEIDAE
-281 YDAKTPDRTD
+281 YDAKTPDRTSV
-291 ADWAEDMVLVA
+291 DWAQDMVLVA

-350 HAGVPQDVIPQ
+350 HAGVPQDIIPQ

-379 YTDDPQDF
+379 YTDDPQEF

-431 VATGY
+431 VATGC
-436 EPDGETTIDQVAE
+436 ESDGETTIDQVAE

-455 DVTSFVSVNAAEG
+455 EVTSFVSVNAAEG

-475 DEDEEAQKVGSNV
+475 EEDEEAQKVGSKV
-488 IDLVD
+488 IYLVGED
-493 ENKELNKTAFK
+493 QKLNETDFK
-504 SFQVAAQYKS
+504 SFEVAAQYKN
-514 GKTDKDWTNV
+514 GPKDSDWANV
-524 TNDYVFHEG
+524 TDNYVFKEG
-533 DSIRVNGTLSLNPD
+533 DSIRVKGTLLLNPD
-547 SFKDKDGNTLC
+547 SFRKDGNTLC
-558 DTIVWKSGLTLAKA
+558 DTIVWNSGLKLAKE
-572 LDDGVLTDPEGK
+572 LDDGVLTDPDGN
-584 VVGTLK
+584 VVGTLN

-596 ATIHFKDLGAFDLE
+596 ATIHFKDLNAFNLE
-610 KPVNFWFTALATCSG
+610 KPVKFWFTAQATCSG
-625 ENLEQ
+625 EDLKQE
-630 KITFP
+630 ITFP
-635 GTGTTVTV
+635 GTGTTIMV

-648 IHAEKERLTENIQY
+648 IHAKKELLTKDIQY
-662 EKGNPYLEYRV
+662 DKNGNPYLEYRV
-673 TVSSENGTEG
+673 TVSSENGTAGTVKIE
-683 KVEIKDEIAD
+683 DQIAD
-693 GKNLYGTYSGFV
+693 WKNLYGTYSDFA
-705 LKKYTDETDKTGE
+705 LKKYSSKTDQTGKS
-718 TITVNPTITNP
+718 IDVNPTITNP
-729 ASGAPEKAETKFV
+729 ASGAPAKADTHFE
-742 IDDLDALKAGQR
+742 INNLDALKAGER
-754 YELTYRY
+754 YVLTYRY
-761 QLSRDLSK
+761 QLSRTLSK
-769 NGKLSGDIGNK
+769 NGKLSGSIGNK
-780 VTATDKGN
+780 VTATDNGN
-788 NKQDTDTN
+788 NETN
-796 SQSFSDRIVKSSN
+796 SDDAPNNFLDRIEKSSS

-822 VRNPGKQNLSDY
+822 VRNPGKQNLSGY
-834 VITDKITDSAAKID
+834 VVTDEIQNSAAKID
-848 VSTVKLY
+848 KNTVKLY
-855 GGDKEDACDT
+855 GGDTEGACNI
-865 VISGGTLKMAD
+865 VIPDGTRAMTTGD
-876 GNQGFT
+876 QGFT
-882 YTFPTINERDEKP
+882 YTFPTINAGEEKS
-895 YYKIVYQSDAPN
+895 YYKIVYQSDAPDN
-907 GETSI
+907 ETSI
-912 PNTVTIADKNG
+912 HNTVTIADKDG
-923 GDEDHTTANGNIQD
+923 GDNDSTEVDGNI
-937 DGAFFKTTGGNTALQ
+937 KESGGLIKSKGNHTLQ
-952 DAGNGLKKATWY
+952 DAGNGLQKATWY
-964 ITALIP
+964 ITPLIP
-970 REKRFDEVTISDTFQ
+970 RAKRFAPVTISDTFQ
-985 PAKYDNG
+985 PATYGDG

-1001 GELFDQLNNQD
+1001 GELFDQLN
-1012 GQKGAM
+1012 GGM
-1018 EVYLDNDNAIYRP
+1018 EVFPDSDPNRYYLTDWNN
-1031 QHWGHFNDGITVTY
+1031 QGITVTY
-1045 KFQTTSGEER
+1045 KFQTASGEEN
-1055 IESTAVPTAE
+1055 IASTDVPTAE
-1065 QRELKVTGFRVT
+1065 QRKLKVIGFSVT
-1077 VKSVKGI
+1077 VSSKKGI
-1084 RKINIGNSGLG
+1084 RQINIGNTGKG
-1095 TGYTTYVDVSNAP
+1095 NGYTTYVDVSKVP
-1108 EDVPCTIQNNAH
+1108 EGVPCTIQNKAH
-1120 LDGFKDQPATYPY
+1120 LEGYDDKSAEYTY
-1133 KKEKAPEEKEEIVKQ
+1133 KKDKAPEETEEIVKQ
-1148 VADDAGQNY
+1148 VACADGSNYAQEPDDA
-1157 TKDPSKEY
+1157 Y
-1165 DYATAQQEGIF
+1165 DYNKASKEGIF

-1198 GLVYNPDATNPSGYK
+1198 GLVYDPNH
-1213 RSAAQAVFSE
+1213 AAQAVFS
-1223 KFPSSG
+1223 KKSPSSG
-1229 YVQADGTIDDTLG
+1229 KVKYDGTIDDTLG
-1242 SKIYWQADETPVY
+1242 SKIYWQADGTLIDSWTNPTDY
-1255 WWDDHAGLNGFD
+1255 AGSFD
-1267 LTAPENFTVTQSA
+1267 LSSPENFTVAQSA

-1285 IFTIKNLDRIPDKVK
+1285 IFTIKNLDQIPDKVK
-1300 EKCQTIGIFYALQ
+1300 ENYQTIGIFYALQ
-1313 LTQDTDWANK
+1313 LTQDTDWGNK

-1340 ETSAKITVKC
+1340 EASAKITVKC
-1350 NDTHLDKKV
+1350 NDTYLDKKV

-1373 NPNGLTLN
+1373 NPDGLTLN
-1381 PKSTVITLYDT
+1381 PQSTVITLYDT

-1400 ATLDRSSIKLYDYT
+1400 AILDRSSIKLYDYT
-1414 EERDTDDYTLTTDEK
+1414 VNHDTEDYTLTTDEK

-1439 MTLTVRDGKHYKFIY
+1439 MTLTVRDGKHYTFTY

-1462 VNSTE
+1462 VNSSE
-1467 NVTAENKARVTA
+1467 DVTAQNKARVTA
-1479 VWQEASKET
+1479 VWQEADKET

-1494 GGSVGSKD
+1494 GGSVGAID
-1502 GKLTLY
+1502 GELTLY

-1521 AEFKLT
+1521 AEFELT
-1527 AYNNQNSSWDTA
+1527 AYDKQSGSWNTE
-1539 QTVTATTDENGEI
+1539 QKVTARTDEKGEI
-1552 TFVPKA
+1552 TFVPK
-1558 ETNTASKVYVSVDTL
+1558 EGTNDTSKVYVRVDTL
-1573 YKLVETRAPNGYVL
+1573 YKLVETKAPNGYVL
-1587 DAKPLYFIWMKDD
+1587 DAKPLYFIWMQND
-1600 ASVQKKQEEAYKTA
+1600 ASEKANQKEAYKTA
-1614 TGKTKETD
+1614 TGKRKETEA
-1622 DVDADVTSYKDVTYF
+1622 VDENVTSYKNVTYF
-1637 QTSHS
+1637 QTAHS

-1673 GVTKIQLNVYKYTE
+1673 GVTAIQLNVYKYTGDA
-1687 PVFDK
+1687 FDK
-1692 STAEVQTVTLNTGND
+1692 DKATLEQTVTLNTDND
-1707 WREKLLLTDSDK
+1707 WREKLLLTDSNE
-1719 NTRYYVEEVDVPAGY
+1719 NTRYYVEEVDVPDGY
-1734 QVTYTNN
+1734 KVTYTNR

-1758 TNQKRPTK
+1758 TNQKRHTK
-1766 LTVYKNWCDQNGTP
+1766 LTVYKNWCDQNGTQ
-1780 TSNSTVPG
+1780 TSNSTVTE

-1795 KPKAGV
+1795 KPKQGMAG
-1801 VGQETTQTATLTA
+1801 ENTTETATLTA
-1814 AGSWKHVFENLNPDY
+1814 KGGWKHVFEKLNPDY

-1850 SSKITGVAPGGTVTI
+1850 SSNVAPGGTVTI
-1865 TNTKASTYELPST
+1865 TNTEAPTYELPST

-1905 RRKRKRGKSDSCS
+1905 RRKRKRGEE
-1918 SDPGNKP
+1918 
-1925 NVGK
+1925 

>member
-23 RSLAMVL
+23 RSVAMVL

-45 QDGIALA
+45 QDGIALT

-71 YIEGTEPVCGYEE
+71 YIEGTEPICGYEE
-84 GEIVEETMDLAD
+84 GEIVEETMDSAD

-121 QEEPEV
+121 QEEPEPEV

-139 EEVLTCGIES
+139 QEVLTCGIES
-149 DHVHQDYCY
+149 DHIHQDYCY

-187 EEGEPEKTDDG
+187 EEGEPEETDDG

-203 MDENNAEESDFAG
+203 RDENSAEESDFA
-216 ESETV
+216 EEPETA

-244 VHHHTDECY
+244 VHHHTAECY

-259 GKEEHEHTA
+259 GKEEHTHTA
-268 DCLVNPNAEIDAE
+268 ECLINPNAEIDAE
-281 YDAKTPDRTD
+281 YDAKTPARTD

-302 RSQLGYTESKADVD
+302 QSQLGYTESKADVD

-335 VYADWDSTFVAYCLY
+335 VYADWDCTFVAYCLY
-350 HAGVPQDVIPQ
+350 HAGVPQDIIPQ

-408 VVSDAAV
+408 VVSDVAV
-415 DEETDLTTA
+415 DDESGLTTA

-436 EPDGETTIDQVAE
+436 ESDGETTIDQVAE
-449 VSVALN
+449 VSVALA
-455 DVTSFVSVNAAEG
+455 DATSFVSVNAAEG

-475 DEDEEAQKVGSNV
+475 GEDEEAQKVDSHV

-493 ENKELNKTAFK
+493 ENKALNTAAFK
-504 SFQVAAQYKS
+504 SFAVAAQYKS
-514 GKTDKDWTNV
+514 GNTDSDWTDV
-524 TNDYVFHEG
+524 TDGYVFQEG
-533 DSIRVNGTLSLNPD
+533 DSIRVNGTLSLKPD
-547 SFKDKDGNTLC
+547 SFRDKDGNTLC
-558 DTIVWKSGLTLAKA
+558 DTIVWNSGLTLAKE
-572 LDDGVLTDPEGK
+572 LDNGVLTDPDGN

-590 VTENGV
+590 VTVDGV
-596 ATIHFKDLGAFDLE
+596 ATIHFEDLKAFALE
-610 KPVNFWFTALATCSG
+610 KPVKFWFTALATCSG
-625 ENLEQ
+625 ENLKQE
-630 KITFP
+630 IAFP

-648 IHAEKERLTENIQY
+648 IHAEKKLLTENIQY
-662 EKGNPYLEYRV
+662 DHGNPYLEYQV
-673 TVSSENGTEG
+673 TVSSEKGTEG
-683 KVEIKDEIAD
+683 KVKIEDQIAD
-693 GKNLYGTYSGFV
+693 WKNLYGTYSDFA
-705 LKKYTDETDKTGE
+705 LKKYNSKTDETGE
-718 TITVNPTITNP
+718 SISVTPTITNP
-729 ASGAPEKAETKFV
+729 ASGAPTGAETKFE
-742 IDDLDALKAGQR
+742 INGLDALKAGER

-769 NGKLSGDIGNK
+769 NGKLSGSIGNK
-780 VTATDKGN
+780 VTATDEGN
-788 NKQDTDTN
+788 GKISPKETSKN
-796 SQSFSDRIVKSSN
+796 FSDRIEKSGN

-822 VRNPGKQNLSDY
+822 VRNPGKQNLSGY
-834 VITDKITDSAAKID
+834 VVTDEIQNSAAKID
-848 VSTVKLY
+848 ENTVKLY
-855 GGDKEDACDT
+855 GGDKEDACKT
-865 VISGGTLKMAD
+865 EIPGGTLVMAT

-882 YTFPTINERDEKP
+882 YTFPTVNERDEKP

-912 PNTVTIADKNG
+912 QNTVTITDKDG
-923 GDEDHTTANGNIQD
+923 GDKDSTTVKGNIQES
-937 DGAFFKTTGGNTALQ
+937 GGFVKTTGGNTALK

-985 PAKYDNG
+985 PATYGNG

-1031 QHWGHFNDGITVTY
+1031 QHWGHFKDGITVTY
-1045 KFQTTSGEER
+1045 TFQTASGEER
-1055 IESTAVPTAE
+1055 IESTAVPTEE
-1065 QRELKVTGFRVT
+1065 QRTFKVTGFRVT
-1077 VKSVKGI
+1077 VSSVKGI
-1084 RKINIGNSGLG
+1084 RKINIGNTGLG
-1095 TGYTTYVDVSNAP
+1095 TGYTTYVDVSNVP
-1108 EDVPCTIQNNAH
+1108 EEVPCTIQNKAH
-1120 LDGFKDQPATYPY
+1120 LEGWGDKSAEYPY

-1148 VADDAGQNY
+1148 VACDAGQNY

-1165 DYATAQQEGIF
+1165 DYATAQQEGVF

-1198 GLVYNPDATNPSGYK
+1198 GLVYDPAHKY
-1213 RSAAQAVFSE
+1213 SAAQAVFSE
-1223 KFPSSG
+1223 KSPSSG
-1229 YVQADGTIDDTLG
+1229 KVKYDGTIDDTLG
-1242 SKIYWQADETPVY
+1242 SKIYWREDGTPVY
-1255 WWDDHAGLNGFD
+1255 SWENHDGLKGFD

-1280 DGKTL
+1280 DSKTL
-1285 IFTIKNLDRIPDKVK
+1285 TFTIKNLDQIPDKVK
-1300 EKCQTIGIFYALQ
+1300 EKYQTIGIFYALQ
-1313 LTQDTDWANK
+1313 LTQDAHWANQ

-1334 NWTGVG
+1334 RWTGVG
-1340 ETSAKITVKC
+1340 DDSATITVKRG
-1350 NDTHLDKKV
+1350 DTHLDKTVVQNSNGKLTYKV
-1359 EQSSNG
+1359 E
-1365 RLTYTVDI
+1365 I
-1373 NPNGLTLN
+1373 NPDGLELN
-1381 PKSTVITLYDT
+1381 PQSTEITLYDM

-1400 ATLDRSSIKLYDYT
+1400 ATLDRSSIKLYDHT
-1414 EERDTDDYTLTTDEK
+1414 EERDTEDYTLTTDEEK
-1429 KEDSEVTHYN
+1429 DGSEVTHYN
-1439 MTLTVRDGKHYKFIY
+1439 MTLTVRDGRHYTFTY

-1462 VNSTE
+1462 VNSKVD
-1467 NVTAENKARVTA
+1467 VTAENKARVTA

-1494 GGSVGSKD
+1494 GGSVGAKD
-1502 GKLTLY
+1502 GELTLY

-1521 AEFKLT
+1521 AEFELT
-1527 AYNNQNSSWDTA
+1527 AYDKESSSWNTA
-1539 QTVTATTDENGEI
+1539 QKVSTDQNGEI

-1558 ETNTASKVYVSVDTL
+1558 GTNEASKVYVSADTL
-1573 YKLVETRAPNGYVL
+1573 YKLVETKAPNGYVL
-1587 DAKPLYFIWMKDD
+1587 DAKPLYFIWMQND
-1600 ASVQKKQEEAYKTA
+1600 ASEQAKQKAAYIKA
-1614 TGKTKETD
+1614 TGKGKETD
-1622 DVDADVTSYKDVTYF
+1622 EVDANVTSYRSVTYF
-1637 QTSHS
+1637 QTGRS
-1642 YERKFTNAPKQLE
+1642 YERKFTNAPMQLE

-1665 KIMSSPPD
+1665 KITSPPD
-1673 GVTKIQLNVYKYTE
+1673 GVKEIQLNVYKYDTGTA
-1687 PVFDK
+1687 FDK
-1692 STAEVQTVTLNTGND
+1692 DKATLVQTVTLNTDNQ
-1707 WREKLLLTDSDK
+1707 WRETLHLTDSNE
-1719 NTRYYVEEVDVPAGY
+1719 NTRYYVEEVNVPNGY
-1734 QVTYTNN
+1734 KVTYTNR
-1741 AKEQT
+1741 ADEQT

-1780 TSNSTVPG
+1780 TSNSMVAE

-1795 KPKAGV
+1795 KPKDGV
-1801 VGQETTQTATLTA
+1801 TGEETTKTVTLTA

-1850 SSKITGVAPGGTVTI
+1850 SSVTTGVAPGGTVTI
-1865 TNTKASTYELPST
+1865 TNTEAPTYELPST

-1905 RRKRKRGKSDSCS
+1905 RRKRKRGEE
-1918 SDPGNKP
+1918 
-1925 NVGK
+1925 